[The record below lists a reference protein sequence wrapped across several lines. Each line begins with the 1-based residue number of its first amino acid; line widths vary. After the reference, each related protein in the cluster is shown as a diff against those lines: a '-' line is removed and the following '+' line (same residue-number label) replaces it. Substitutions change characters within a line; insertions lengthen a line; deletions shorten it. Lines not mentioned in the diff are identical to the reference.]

1 MLQSVDGSKLT
12 GRYYQALSS
21 RDLGSLAELYADD
34 AEVIRYDGSA
44 KGHDQI
50 REFFDSWI
58 NRWGHFSLKTIDN
71 MRLVDDLA
79 LWDATVDTQLGV
91 LLTYDVVIL
100 RADGRIHRHVPSVRG
115 FWGGP

>member
-1 MLQSVDGSKLT
+1 MDGSKLNKA
-12 GRYYQALSS
+12 YYQALSA
-21 RDLGSLAELYADD
+21 RDLSALVQLYSDD

-50 REFFDSWI
+50 RKFFESWI
-58 NRWGHFSLKTIDN
+58 NRWGHFSLKTIDD
-71 MRLVDDLA
+71 MRVVDDLA

-100 RADGRIHRHVPSVRG
+100 DADGRIHRHVPSVRG